1 MAGCT
6 TTAITT
12 TTTHISVESPDDG
25 PVDGD
30 TSQTGAGT
38 PPLADDGPVM
48 GPLPEPQVDNTTA
61 PEQNPSAT
69 SDATMTNIT

>member
-6 TTAITT
+6 TTAMT

-38 PPLADDGPVM
+38 PPLADNGPVM
-48 GPLPEPQVDNTTA
+48 GPLPEPRVDDATA
-61 PEQNPSAT
+61 PEQNAPAT
-69 SDATMTNIT
+69 SDATMTNIA